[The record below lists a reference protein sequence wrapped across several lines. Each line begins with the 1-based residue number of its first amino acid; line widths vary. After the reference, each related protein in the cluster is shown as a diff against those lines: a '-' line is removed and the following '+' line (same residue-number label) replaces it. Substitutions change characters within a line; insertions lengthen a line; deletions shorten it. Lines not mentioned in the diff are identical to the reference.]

1 MKSNDVIEQPPSNGR
16 PSNARGRDAS
26 GTARKIEQS
35 IAYMMQHL
43 HEPLQVATLAATANT
58 SPSHFFALFKRLTG
72 RPPICYF
79 IRLRMQRACELLQD
93 ESLHVKEV
101 AACLGYDDPFY
112 FSRIFKAVNRVAP
125 TEYRLAH
132 GRQGKRPA
140 ACAPAKEW
148 SPGAV
153 CFSTRADKTRESG
166 VVPFSARNALA
177 QSSPSESTAPLS

>member
-132 GRQGKRPA
+132 ARQGQR
-140 ACAPAKEW
+140 APAKEW
-148 SPGAV
+148 SPGVV
-153 CFSTRADKTRESG
+153 CFSARAGKAREGASDPFVAMKSPAHSPPSG
-166 VVPFSARNALA
+166 AAAFLP
-177 QSSPSESTAPLS
+177 